1 MEGPPRS
8 GGDDVSGR
16 LLRLVCTV
24 STAALAAQAVLA
36 PGLAVATTEPPGAG
50 EPTTA
55 APRTPDPQPSLD
67 LNLDPASTSAA
78 ETHTDTDADTDTDTD
93 TDTDSGDADDPGSDP
108 GTGPGTS
115 PGTGPG
121 SGPGGRTPAELLT
134 DLQRLYREAEAATE
148 AYNATEEE
156 LRRRRAETGRLDGD
170 LAKARLSLH
179 ESRGAAGRLARQQY
193 QGSTALSPYVG
204 LLLARDPQHALDQG
218 HVIGRLAREREE
230 TVGRLEN
237 GERRADGLARR
248 ARAALDDQL
257 TLTAR
262 RKKER
267 DDVRRRLD
275 DVQKLLASL
284 TAEQLTALAALE
296 SDGVARAQHEL
307 VASGALGDDG
317 KPSEE
322 GEKAVRYAVRQLGK
336 PYEWGAQGPRSYDCS
351 GLTSQA
357 WGQAGTPVPRTSEEQ
372 WARLKRIP
380 LKELRPGDLV
390 IYFPEATH
398 VAMYLG
404 QGMVVQA
411 PRTGEKVKV
420 SPLASNPVLGA
431 VRPDPGGEPV
441 RRYRPPKLPPTAA
454 AGTGAG
460 AGAGAGAAAG
470 AAVPARQA
478 PVSEPR

>member
-1 MEGPPRS
+1 M
-8 GGDDVSGR
+8 R
-16 LLRLVCTV
+16 LACTV
-24 STAALAAQAVLA
+24 STAALAAQTVLA
-36 PGLAVATTEPPGAG
+36 PGLAVATTGAMAAG
-50 EPTTA
+50 ERTTA
-55 APRTPDPQPSLD
+55 APRTPDRQQDRQRDRKPDSGTGAGTGSHSGQ
-67 LNLDPASTSAA
+67 
-78 ETHTDTDADTDTDTD
+78 DADTDPASGGPSATG
-93 TDTDSGDADDPGSDP
+93 GDAPDAPDVPDAPGQGADPGSA
-108 GTGPGTS
+108 
-115 PGTGPG
+115 
-121 SGPGGRTPAELLT
+121 PGGRTVAELLK

-148 AYNATEEE
+148 AYNATEEQ
-156 LRRRRAETGRLDGD
+156 LRRRRAETGRLDTD
-170 LAKARLSLH
+170 LVKARLSLH
-179 ESRGAAGRLARQQY
+179 ESRNAAGRLARRQY
-193 QGSTALSPYVG
+193 QGSTALSPYVR

-218 HVIGRLAREREE
+218 HVIGRLARERKE

-237 GERRADGLARR
+237 GERRAAGLARR
-248 ARAALDDQL
+248 ARAALDAQL

-267 DDVRRRLD
+267 DAVRRRLD
-275 DVQKLLASL
+275 EVEKLLASL

-296 SDGVARAQHEL
+296 SDGVARAQKRL

-317 KPSEE
+317 KPSEQ

-357 WGQAGTPVPRTSEEQ
+357 WEHAGTKVPRTSEEQ
-372 WARLKRIP
+372 WARLPRIP

-404 QGMVVQA
+404 HGMVVQA

-420 SPLASNPVLGA
+420 SPIASNPVLGA
-431 VRPDPGGEPV
+431 VRPDPGGEPL
-441 RRYRPPKLPPTAA
+441 RRYRPPKLPPAA
-454 AGTGAG
+454 TGAG
-460 AGAGAGAAAG
+460 EAAD
-470 AAVPARQA
+470 RQA